1 MDLASVDRRNQDSEE
16 ETSERVKELTNV
28 YANSEMHKD
37 VVYRIIEDTMKPT
50 TGKQLL
56 YQRYYQYRPQ
66 GSSFF
71 RTLVTLLRYLETIW
85 NFRKFANTYNSKQNL
100 IL

>member
-1 MDLASVDRRNQDSEE
+1 MVDFVQSRFVFFSDQILKTIISVDLASVDRRNLDSEE

-28 YANSEMHKD
+28 YANSELHKD

-56 YQRYYQYRPQ
+56 YQKYYQYRPQ

-71 RTLVTLLRYLETIW
+71 RTLVTLSR
-85 NFRKFANTYNSKQNL
+85 
-100 IL
+100 